1 MRLDGAMRALTVDS
15 EKGGP
20 AESFLRVLDQFAAL
34 HSYASAT
41 PTTGG
46 YRVLGGQRATRKSAK
61 PSLARRVAI
70 RPATAGA
77 RMRLTGSLSVLFIG
91 GLGLAVLAGPA
102 SCPCSSTFAQQASIE
117 RLGYVQ
123 NAAFMNASEAPAIA
137 LERVAFSDTEFLGPD
152 TSATGISPITTSAL
166 EPAPTGP
173 VAAADAGATK
183 TVGPLPSSIERVSEA
198 TPETV
203 KLAAATIVES
213 DVIPEVPVAEV
224 AAPPMPSVT
233 AVEAEREVAPKTAVR
248 TLRKRAAVRAYRTP
262 TKLASRSKN
271 SNDAMTAQRAPKWAQ
286 QMFTTPWQSQAFSY
300 TR

>member
-1 MRLDGAMRALTVDS
+1 MRALTVES
-15 EKGGP
+15 EDGAP

-46 YRVLGGQRATRKSAK
+46 YRLLGGAQRVTRKAAK
-61 PSLARRVAI
+61 RNLARRVAV

-102 SCPCSSTFAQQASIE
+102 SCPCSSTLARQASIE

-123 NAAFMNASEAPAIA
+123 NATFMNASESPAIA
-137 LERVAFSDTEFLGPD
+137 PQRVAFSDAEFLGPD
-152 TSATGISPITTSAL
+152 ASATGISPITTSAL
-166 EPAPTGP
+166 EPTRAHAAPT
-173 VAAADAGATK
+173 DAGATK
-183 TVGPLPSSIERVSEA
+183 AVGPLPSNIERVSEA

-213 DVIPEVPVAEV
+213 DVIPELPVAEV
-224 AAPPMPSVT
+224 ADPPMPSVT
-233 AVEAEREVAPKTAVR
+233 AVEAEHEVAPKASARPT
-248 TLRKRAAVRAYRTP
+248 RKRGAMRAYRTP
-262 TKLASRSKN
+262 IKQASRSPN
-271 SNDAMTAQRAPKWAQ
+271 GAMTEQRAPKWAQ

>member
-1 MRLDGAMRALTVDS
+1 MRAFTVES
-15 EKGGP
+15 ENGAPGD
-20 AESFLRVLDQFAAL
+20 SFLRVLDQFAAL
-34 HSYASAT
+34 HTYASAT
-41 PTTGG
+41 PATGG
-46 YRVLGGQRATRKSAK
+46 YRVLGGAKRSTRKATK
-61 PSLARRVAI
+61 PSLARRVGVG
-70 RPATAGA
+70 PATAGA
-77 RMRLTGSLSVLFIG
+77 RMRLTGSLSVLFIA

-102 SCPCSSTFAQQASIE
+102 SCPCSSTFAQQAALE

-123 NAAFMNASEAPAIA
+123 NAAFMNASEAPTIA
-137 LERVAFSDTEFLGPD
+137 PERVAFSDTEFLGPD

-166 EPAPTGP
+166 EPAHAGQ
-173 VAAADAGATK
+173 VAAADAATK

-198 TPETV
+198 KPETV

-213 DVIPEVPVAEV
+213 DVIPEAPVAEV

-233 AVEAEREVAPKTAVR
+233 AVEADREVAPKTVVR
-248 TLRKRAAVRAYRTP
+248 TPRKRAAVRAYRTP
-262 TKLASRSKN
+262 TKQASRSNN

>member
-1 MRLDGAMRALTVDS
+1 MRLDGAMRALTVES
-15 EKGGP
+15 ENGGP
-20 AESFLRVLDQFAAL
+20 ADSFLRVLDQFAAL
-34 HSYASAT
+34 HTYASAT

-46 YRVLGGQRATRKSAK
+46 YRLLGDAQRPHRKASK
-61 PSLARRVAI
+61 PSRARRVAI

-102 SCPCSSTFAQQASIE
+102 SCPCSSTFAQQASLE

-123 NAAFMNASEAPAIA
+123 NAAFMDASEAPAIA
-137 LERVAFSDTEFLGPD
+137 PERVAFSDAEFLGPD
-152 TSATGISPITTSAL
+152 TGATGISPITTSAL
-166 EPAPTGP
+166 EPAHAQASAT
-173 VAAADAGATK
+173 DAGAAK

-198 TPETV
+198 TPKTV

-213 DVIPEVPVAEV
+213 DVIPELPVAEV
-224 AAPPMPSVT
+224 AAPPMPAVT
-233 AVEAEREVAPKTAVR
+233 AVEAEHEVAPKASVR
-248 TLRKRAAVRAYRTP
+248 PPRKRAAARAYRTP
-262 TKLASRSKN
+262 MKQASRPKN

>member
-1 MRLDGAMRALTVDS
+1 MRALTVES
-15 EKGGP
+15 ENGAPGD
-20 AESFLRVLDQFAAL
+20 SFLRVLDQFAAL
-34 HSYASAT
+34 HTYASST

-46 YRVLGGQRATRKSAK
+46 YRVLGGTQRATRKASK
-61 PSLARRVAI
+61 PSFTRRVAV

-102 SCPCSSTFAQQASIE
+102 SCPCSSTFAQQASLD

-137 LERVAFSDTEFLGPD
+137 PERVAFSDTEFLGPE

-166 EPAPTGP
+166 EPAHAAQ
-173 VAAADAGATK
+173 VAAADAGATNA
-183 TVGPLPSSIERVSEA
+183 VGPLPSSIQRVSEA
-198 TPETV
+198 KPETV

-233 AVEAEREVAPKTAVR
+233 AVEAEHEVAPKTAAR
-248 TLRKRAAVRAYRTP
+248 TPRKRAAVRAYRTP
-262 TKLASRSKN
+262 TKQASRSN
-271 SNDAMTAQRAPKWAQ
+271 SPSDAMTAQRAPKWAQ

>member
-1 MRLDGAMRALTVDS
+1 MRALTVDS

-46 YRVLGGQRATRKSAK
+46 YRVLASAQRTTRKASK
-61 PSLARRVAI
+61 HSLAHRVAV

-102 SCPCSSTFAQQASIE
+102 SCPCSSTFAQQASVE

-137 LERVAFSDTEFLGPD
+137 TERVAFSDTEFLGPD

-166 EPAPTGP
+166 EPTHSGQ
-173 VAAADAGATK
+173 VAAADTGATK

-198 TPETV
+198 KPETV

-213 DVIPEVPVAEV
+213 DVVPEVPVAEV

-233 AVEAEREVAPKTAVR
+233 AVEAEHEVAPKTTAR

-262 TKLASRSKN
+262 TKQASRSN
-271 SNDAMTAQRAPKWAQ
+271 NPSDAMTAQRAPKWAQ